1 MYYFL
6 NIESFS
12 LVPIT
17 PWAYCSNYSPT
28 PWAYFSNYSHVLLA
42 APPLKYCCW
51 RSPLMHPEFFMI
63 SCTRQVGFSQRECIV
78 QVFTAHVLGKTI
90 QSKSNPRYIHAPVSG
105 SAAYLQ
111 SVGVCVCAFRCASM
125 SLPADGAT
133 MLQTT
138 KTVSFII
145 FVPLW
150 FWIVPLWNIFV
161 NSLEPRGIPRF
172 EKPIGCRKCNG
183 WSRFCYVSNVLIL
196 FLVVL

>member
-111 SVGVCVCAFRCASM
+111 SVGVCVCVHFGAPAWACQQMVPRCCRPPKPFL
-125 SLPADGAT
+125 SLSSCLCDFGLCPYGT
-133 MLQTT
+133 Y
-138 KTVSFII
+138 
-145 FVPLW
+145 LW
-150 FWIVPLWNIFV
+150 
-161 NSLEPRGIPRF
+161 
-172 EKPIGCRKCNG
+172 
-183 WSRFCYVSNVLIL
+183 IL
-196 FLVVL
+196 

>member
-111 SVGVCVCAFRCASM
+111 SVGVCVCISVCQHEPASRWCHDAADHQNRFFHYLRAFVILDCALMEHICEFFRAQRDSKVRETYW
-125 SLPADGAT
+125 LPK
-133 MLQTT
+133 MQWL
-138 KTVSFII
+138 K
-145 FVPLW
+145 PLLLC
-150 FWIVPLWNIFV
+150 F
-161 NSLEPRGIPRF
+161 
-172 EKPIGCRKCNG
+172 KCNM
-183 WSRFCYVSNVLIL
+183 Y
-196 FLVVL
+196 